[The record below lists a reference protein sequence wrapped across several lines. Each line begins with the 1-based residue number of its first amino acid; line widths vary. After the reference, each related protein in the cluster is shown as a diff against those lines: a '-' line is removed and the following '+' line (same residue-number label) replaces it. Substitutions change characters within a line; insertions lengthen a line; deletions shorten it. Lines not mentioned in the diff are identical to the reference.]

1 MPSPLL
7 DRVTNCGTLPS
18 LPAVAMKVLE
28 LTRDPKVSIA
38 SIANT
43 VQMDPALS
51 TKVLRTVNSSYY
63 ALTVPCPN
71 ISRAMSLLG
80 LNTVKALVLGFS
92 LVDCTKRLG
101 REGSLDLTAFWR
113 RAVYGAAAARVL
125 AVHTRS
131 CDPEEAFVGSL
142 LQDIGIL
149 ACFAALKDEY
159 LAAIHGA
166 DEDHDALSALEHKN
180 LGFDHAQ
187 VGRLLAEKW
196 RLPPQLIECVA
207 MHHAD
212 TAASLSHERLVRTVQ
227 LARLVAGTLTVAQP
241 REKYKAFLI
250 NARLWFDLPF
260 NDANSLIEQAAKSA
274 RELAKSL
281 DLRVGAATDVTEI
294 LSEAHERL
302 AESQEAMQ
310 QESMELKSRNEE
322 LARQT
327 HRDGLTGAFN
337 RAHFDQECKAV
348 AAACSAARKPYA
360 VIFLDAD
367 KFKSVNDTHG
377 HQAGDAVLI
386 ELSARLRSVADRV
399 GTFCRYGGEE
409 FVLVVTGFDLE
420 KGKKLAE
427 LLRRV
432 VSGTPFDLSAHGI
445 PGLSLPITISVGVAS
460 CEPDTPTSGWTP
472 EQTTHAADQ
481 AVYAAK
487 QAGRNCVRWVEHN
500 GQTHAQSAPLTRTVL
515 LVEDDVFA
523 ARLAVKSLS
532 ADSSLTVVT
541 AHNLAEARVA
551 LSVGKALPDVVL
563 IDLNLPDGRGTEL
576 LPLIRSHG
584 ATHRIVSVIMSADPS
599 DANRGSSLAAGAEMF
614 LDKVDFL
621 ANTGAAMAQVAKAL
635 AGPAKAA

>member
-125 AVHTRS
+125 AAHTRA

-159 LAAIHGA
+159 LAAIEGA
-166 DEDHDALSALEHKN
+166 DEDHDTLSPLEHSR

-187 VGRLLAEKW
+187 VGQLLAEKW

-207 MHHAD
+207 RHHAD
-212 TAASLSHERLVRTVQ
+212 KAVPASHDRLVRTVQ
-227 LARLVAGTLTVAQP
+227 LSRLAAGTLTVANP
-241 REKYKAFLI
+241 REKHKAFLI
-250 NARLWFDLPF
+250 NARQWFELPF
-260 NDANSLIEQAAKSA
+260 NDANTLLEQASKSA

-281 DLRVGAATDVTEI
+281 DLRVGAATDVTAI

-310 QESMELKSRNEE
+310 QESLELKSRNEE

-327 HRDGLTGAFN
+327 RKDGLTGAFN
-337 RAHFDQECKAV
+337 RAHFDHECKSV
-348 AAACSAARKPYA
+348 AAACSGAAKPYA

-386 ELSARLRSVADRV
+386 ELATRLRSVGDRV

-409 FVLVVTGFDLE
+409 FVLLVTGIDLE

-427 LLRRV
+427 LLRHV
-432 VSGTPFDLSAHGI
+432 VCGAPFDLSAHGV
-445 PGLSLPITISVGVAS
+445 PGLTLPITISVGVAS
-460 CEPDTPTSGWTP
+460 CEPGSPSAGWTP

-487 QAGRNCVRWVEHN
+487 QAGRNCVRWAEHN
-500 GQTHAQSAPLTRTVL
+500 AQSQEKIAPSTRTVL

-532 ADSSLTVVT
+532 ADPSLAVVT
-541 AHNLAEARVA
+541 ARSLAEARVA
-551 LSVGKALPDVVL
+551 LSVGKALPDLAL

-576 LPLIRSHG
+576 MPLIHSLR
-584 ATHRIVSVIMSADPS
+584 ATHHIVSVIMSGDPS
-599 DANRGSSLAAGAEMF
+599 DTNRASSLAAGAEMF
-614 LDKVDFL
+614 LDKVEFL
-621 ANTGAAMAQVAKAL
+621 ANTGAAMAQIKKVC
-635 AGPAKAA
+635 AGARAA

>member
-7 DRVTNCGTLPS
+7 ERVTNCGTLPS

-38 SIANT
+38 AIANT

-92 LVDCTKRLG
+92 LVDCTKRIG
-101 REGSLDLTAFWR
+101 REGPLDLTAFWR
-113 RAVYGAAAARVL
+113 RAVYGAASARVL
-125 AVHTRS
+125 AVHTRA
-131 CDPEEAFVGSL
+131 CDPEEAFVGAL

-159 LAAIHGA
+159 LSAISGA
-166 DEDHDALSALEHKN
+166 EEDHDALGALEHGR

-196 RLPPQLIECVA
+196 RLPPQLVECVA
-207 MHHAD
+207 LHHAD
-212 TAASLSHERLVRTVQ
+212 KSSPVSHERLVRTVQ
-227 LARLVAGTLTVAQP
+227 LSRLVAGTLTLAQP
-241 REKYKAFLI
+241 REKHKAFLF
-250 NARLWFDLPF
+250 NARQWFELPF
-260 NDANSLIEQAAKSA
+260 ADANALIESAARGA

-281 DLRVGAATDVTEI
+281 DLRVGAPTDVTAI

-310 QESMELKSRNEE
+310 QESLELKTRNEE
-322 LARQT
+322 LARQS
-327 HRDGLTGAFN
+327 RKDGLTGAFN

-348 AAACSAARKPYA
+348 AATCTGSGKPYT

-386 ELSARLRSVADRV
+386 ELSSRLRSIADRV

-409 FVLVVTGFDLE
+409 FVLVSPGVDLE
-420 KGKKLAE
+420 RGKKLAE

-432 VSGTPFDLSAHGI
+432 VCGTPFDLSAHGI
-445 PGLSLPITISVGVAS
+445 AGLTLPITISVGVAS
-460 CEPDTPTSGWTP
+460 CEPGTPTAGWSP

-487 QAGRNCVRWVEHN
+487 QAGRNCVRWGAHE
-500 GQTHAQSAPLTRTVL
+500 AQAPAEGATRTVL

-523 ARLAVKSLS
+523 ARLAMKSLASDPALKVVS
-532 ADSSLTVVT
+532 AR
-541 AHNLAEARVA
+541 NLAEARVA
-551 LSVGKALPDVVL
+551 LSVGKALPDVAL

-576 LPLIRSHG
+576 LPLLRSLQP
-584 ATHRIVSVIMSADPS
+584 ARRIVSVIMSGDPS
-599 DANRGSSLAAGAEMF
+599 EANRVSSLAAGAEMF
-614 LDKVDFL
+614 LDKVEFL
-621 ANTGAAMAQVAKAL
+621 ANTSAAMAQVKKAFPP
-635 AGPAKAA
+635 AGKAA